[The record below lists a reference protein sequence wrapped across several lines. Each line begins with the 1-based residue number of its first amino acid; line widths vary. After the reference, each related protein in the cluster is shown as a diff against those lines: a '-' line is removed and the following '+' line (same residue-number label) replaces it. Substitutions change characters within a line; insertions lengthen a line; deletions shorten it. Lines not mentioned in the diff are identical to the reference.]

1 MLNSPPLIRGGFWSF
16 LGLLV
21 PAGSMFAGSARLFL
35 IQAASGDGA
44 VGIGSGF
51 HADVLLVLWTVMHF
65 KSAIGHDCSAF
76 LNLFK
81 VKYIIWE
88 E

>member
-1 MLNSPPLIRGGFWSF
+1 
-16 LGLLV
+16 
-21 PAGSMFAGSARLFL
+21 MFAGSARLFL

-81 VKYIIWE
+81 VKYIYAGVSSCYSAE
-88 E
+88 NDLRAFFLKRERV